1 MNNFDLFIQSLQEAR
16 EEARLA
22 REAANAMIVAVK
34 ESPAYQEALQKA
46 EEATKTADH
55 IETDLRDMALDAYA
69 ENGNKKPHEKV
80 QVKIFREFSVT
91 DPHAMR
97 TWVDSNLRDALI
109 VDEKKVK
116 EYALKIGAVDGTQ
129 VIETAK
135 AQIASDLS

>member
-1 MNNFDLFIQSLQEAR
+1 MNNFDLLLQSLRDAR
-16 EEARLA
+16 EETRLA
-22 REAANAMIVAVK
+22 KETASAMIAAVK

-46 EEATKTADH
+46 EESAKTVDQ
-55 IETDLRDMALDAYA
+55 IETDLRNMALNAYA
-69 ENGNKKPHEKV
+69 ENGEKKPHEKV

-91 DPHAMR
+91 DSRAMR
-97 TWVDSNLRDALI
+97 AWVDSNLRDALI

-116 EYALKIGAVDGTQ
+116 DYALKIGAVDGTQ